1 MRFDVF
7 ACQTIAI
14 IKWVDFFGS
23 TATEKIGLSNTH
35 SWLIVT
41 VREANKNPPTEVS
54 GFEWR
59 LGGSNP

>member
-1 MRFDVF
+1 
-7 ACQTIAI
+7 
-14 IKWVDFFGS
+14 
-23 TATEKIGLSNTH
+23 
-35 SWLIVT
+35 LIVT